1 MVRFEKSTAN
11 KEFLII
17 SSTQKTLQPPL
28 KKSKG
33 YATDSPLETINK
45 PSSHDRRHRLFA
57 AGKAKG
63 FEEGTECGRAQ
74 GLTEGIKEATQSAA
88 REVESLRATNNDL
101 QKRLSETLEQSNGV
115 ATENLLATQ
124 TAAGFVV
131 ELQRERNLVAALERT
146 VADQTSEL
154 ANLKRINEDQACE
167 LAVLRSSSASFLGL
181 SSSTSATRPAS
192 AYFKR

>member
-1 MVRFEKSTAN
+1 MAK
-11 KEFLII
+11 FLII

-33 YATDSPLETINK
+33 CAAAAADRPLETINK

>member
-1 MVRFEKSTAN
+1 MAK
-11 KEFLII
+11 FLII

-33 YATDSPLETINK
+33 CAAAAADRPLETINK

-115 ATENLLATQ
+115 ATENLLLISNDEYY
-124 TAAGFVV
+124 VR
-131 ELQRERNLVAALERT
+131 LLVASLWAWG
-146 VADQTSEL
+146 SS
-154 ANLKRINEDQACE
+154 
-167 LAVLRSSSASFLGL
+167 RSTQSSGYL
-181 SSSTSATRPAS
+181 
-192 AYFKR
+192 